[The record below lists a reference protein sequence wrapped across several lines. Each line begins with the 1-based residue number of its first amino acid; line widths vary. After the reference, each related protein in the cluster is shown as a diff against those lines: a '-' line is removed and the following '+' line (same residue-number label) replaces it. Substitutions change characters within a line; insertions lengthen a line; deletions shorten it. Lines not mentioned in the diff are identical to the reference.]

1 MEEAP
6 FLEQQ
11 KYIRD
16 NHMPSSRAGVEYL
29 VPDVATLQDLLRKR
43 TGVLASSQL
52 PQDLQQIHISENMD
66 TQSDVTKTSGASNDT
81 IAAVAAVLEKIAPQV
96 PHLLQEPPSA

>member
-6 FLEQQ
+6 FLEQR
-11 KYIRD
+11 KYIR
-16 NHMPSSRAGVEYL
+16 NNQMPSRRAGVEYH
-29 VPDVATLQDLLRKR
+29 VPDVATLQDLLQKR
-43 TGVLASSQL
+43 TGMLASSQL

-66 TQSDVTKTSGASNDT
+66 TQSDVTTASGVSNDT
-81 IAAVAAVLEKIAPQV
+81 IAAVAAVFEKMAPQV